1 MRKNLSGHDDG
12 DFVHRISDHL
22 AVDSDGNMMRISV
35 NLAVEMDSGALPV
48 VATWKN
54 EEEDD

>member
-1 MRKNLSGHDDG
+1 MRKKLSGHDDG
-12 DFVHRISDHL
+12 DLVRRISDHP
-22 AVDSDGNMMRISV
+22 AVDSDGNMMGISD
-35 NLAVEMDSGALPV
+35 NLAVEMDSGALHF